1 MRVQRRYT
9 RLESLLDLCGSR
21 DKRLYKYQYCGS
33 RMTDVTVLVRVKVR
47 LPATQSMEVAEDK
60 AKAIIEWALEEKMA
74 IREVQIVRTETIT
87 DIAR

>member
-1 MRVQRRYT
+1 
-9 RLESLLDLCGSR
+9 
-21 DKRLYKYQYCGS
+21 
-33 RMTDVTVLVRVKVR
+33 MTDVTVLVRVKVR